1 MQRSVIVVDD
11 DEDTVRLF
19 SEFLEEKGIKVVGT
33 GYDGVTAIKLYKEKK
48 PDVVLI
54 DMMMPNGSGFYAIKK
69 IQEINSKAK
78 IIAVSGDSSYSTEE
92 KLEKLSI
99 PLIQKPFNMEQILSV
114 INAWVFPT
122 FGTFHIMLYCNSH
135 IILLYYEQTCDNNDW
150 WRSGQKN
157 KTSSSKNDSTRT
169 DFI

>member
-99 PLIQKPFNMEQILSV
+99 PLIQKPFNMEQILTV
-114 INAWVFPT
+114 INA
-122 FGTFHIMLYCNSH
+122 
-135 IILLYYEQTCDNNDW
+135 
-150 WRSGQKN
+150 
-157 KTSSSKNDSTRT
+157 
-169 DFI
+169 

>member
-1 MQRSVIVVDD
+1 MKRSVIVIDD

-19 SEFLEEKGIKVVGT
+19 CEFLEEKGISVIGN
-33 GYDGVTAIKLYKEKK
+33 GYDGVSAVKLYKEKK

-78 IIAVSGDSSYSTEE
+78 IIAVTGDSSYSTEE

-99 PLIQKPFNMEQILSV
+99 PLIQKPFHLD
-114 INAWVFPT
+114 
-122 FGTFHIMLYCNSH
+122 H
-135 IILLYYEQTCDNNDW
+135 IISLIN
-150 WRSGQKN
+150 S
-157 KTSSSKNDSTRT
+157 
-169 DFI
+169 

>member
-1 MQRSVIVVDD
+1 MQRSVIVIDD

-19 SEFLEEKGIKVVGT
+19 SEFLEEKGIKVVGI

-54 DMMMPNGSGFYAIKK
+54 DIMMPNGSGFYAIKK

-78 IIAVSGDSSYSTEE
+78 IIAISGDRSYLTEK

-99 PLIQKPFNMEQILSV
+99 ALIQKPFNMEQILSI
-114 INAWVFPT
+114 INA
-122 FGTFHIMLYCNSH
+122 
-135 IILLYYEQTCDNNDW
+135 
-150 WRSGQKN
+150 
-157 KTSSSKNDSTRT
+157 
-169 DFI
+169 

>member
-1 MQRSVIVVDD
+1 MQRSVIVIDD

-19 SEFLEEKGIKVVGT
+19 SEFLEERGVKVVGN
-33 GYDGVTAIKLYKEKK
+33 GYDGLTAIKLYKEKK

-99 PLIQKPFNMEQILSV
+99 QLIQKPFNLEQIIDA
-114 INAWVFPT
+114 INA
-122 FGTFHIMLYCNSH
+122 
-135 IILLYYEQTCDNNDW
+135 
-150 WRSGQKN
+150 
-157 KTSSSKNDSTRT
+157 
-169 DFI
+169 